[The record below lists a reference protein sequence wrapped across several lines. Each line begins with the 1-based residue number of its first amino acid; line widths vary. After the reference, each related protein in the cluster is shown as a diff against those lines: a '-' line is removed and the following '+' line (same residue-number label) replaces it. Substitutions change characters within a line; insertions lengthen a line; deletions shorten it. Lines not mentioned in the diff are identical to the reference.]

1 MPQTPLQRKFFL
13 LLLVLVTVSLL
24 AVLLPY
30 YGAIFWAGILALL
43 FAPLNRKMSGWMPN
57 RPNLA
62 SLITLAVILVLVIM
76 PISLI
81 VSSLIREATAFYG
94 RVQSGEFN
102 VIAYFNQIVAVL
114 PEWLRSRLEELGLFS
129 LEDAQKRLAES
140 ASQIGQY
147 LAPQALNIGQS
158 TLHFV
163 VSFGIMMY
171 LLFFLLRDGSA
182 LAAEVRRAIPLDGD
196 SKRFLLNKFATVIR
210 ATVKGN
216 VAVAATQGFLGG
228 LIFWFLGIQGSLLW
242 GVLMAFLSLLP
253 AVGAGLIWGPV
264 AIYFLATGQVT
275 HGVVLIAY
283 GVLVIGLVDNILRP
297 LLVGKDTKMPD
308 WVVLISTIGGLSL
321 VGINGFVIGP
331 LIAAMF
337 MACWD
342 LFAESL
348 SADSKV
354 VHDGA
359 AQKRVGLSAS
369 DGAARN
375 TPGEPPTRVAAANAQ
390 VDAGADAEPI
400 CEDAAADARAE
411 RDARARAQER
421 AQEGA
426 QQSGHDSGQE
436 QGQNRPKA

>member
-13 LLLVLVTVSLL
+13 LLLVLVTVGLL
-24 AVLLPY
+24 AILLPY

-43 FAPLNRKMSGWMPN
+43 FAPLNRRMLAWMPN
-57 RPNLA
+57 RPNIA
-62 SLITLAVILVLVIM
+62 SLITVAVILVLVIL

-81 VSSLIREATAFYG
+81 ISSLIREATAFYG
-94 RVQSGEFN
+94 RIQSGEFN
-102 VIAYFNQIVAVL
+102 VVAYFNQIVAVL
-114 PEWLRSRLEELGLFS
+114 PDWLRTRLEELGLFS
-129 LEDAQKRLAES
+129 LEDAQKRLSES

-163 VSFGIMMY
+163 ISFGIMMY
-171 LLFFLLRDGSA
+171 LLFFLLRDGSL
-182 LAAEVRRAIPLDGD
+182 LAAEVRRAIPLDTD
-196 SKRFLLNKFATVIR
+196 SKRFLLSKFTTVIR

-216 VAVAATQGFLGG
+216 VAVAATQGLLGG

-264 AIYFLATGQVT
+264 AIYFLATGQTTQGVT
-275 HGVVLIAY
+275 LIAY

-337 MACWD
+337 MATWD
-342 LFAESL
+342 LFAEAINSPDRDRRPQGDATTFSDIGTAAGVPADGEAGA
-348 SADSKV
+348 SAVKAA
-354 VHDGA
+354 GA
-359 AQKRVGLSAS
+359 REDLVTDHQSSA
-369 DGAARN
+369 A
-375 TPGEPPTRVAAANAQ
+375 VAADQ
-390 VDAGADAEPI
+390 TCADAV
-400 CEDAAADARAE
+400 ADAQAE
-411 RDARARAQER
+411 RDARARAKER
-421 AQEGA
+421 KEGQA
-426 QQSGHDSGQE
+426 
-436 QGQNRPKA
+436 